1 MTDKPSNTMKKLL
14 YTLFTTVLFTATA
27 FSQGEQRYANGTATD
42 QDGNTFEWI
51 NYGTQDWA
59 IENAE
64 VVTYRDGTPIPQ
76 VTDATEWSNLT
87 TGAWCYY
94 DNDPTKGKL
103 YNWYA
108 VMGIHDDDPNT
119 PNKAFA
125 PEGWHVPTDAEWFTL
140 ENYLIANGYNY
151 DGTTTGNKIAKAMA
165 ATSGW
170 DERNEEG
177 VPGNNSTSNNT
188 SGFNAFPVG
197 YRTNNNGTFVNQDND
212 SPHFDGGYA
221 ILWSSTESS
230 TGAYYRDIDGS
241 DVDLDKRSIDKGN
254 GASVR
259 FIRNAS
265 SIGAYGILLN
275 GTVSAEN
282 NQIKNVADPT
292 DAQDVTTKS
301 YVDNSVSNT
310 YTQAEVDAIIS
321 SLQEQ
326 IDALQASSG
335 SGTVTDQ
342 DGNSYPYLTY
352 GDQVWTVKNAE
363 MVTYRDGTPIP
374 QVTNATEW
382 SNLTTGAWC
391 YYDNDPTKP
400 RLYNWYAVMG
410 IHDTDPNTPNKEF
423 APEGWHVPSDAE
435 WTTLENYLIANGYNY
450 DGSTTENKIAK
461 SMASTTGWN
470 SSTDP
475 GAIGND
481 QSLNNSS
488 GFNASPVSY
497 RIEYGGFYTQGAHAM
512 FWSSTESLNYNYP
525 MAWNRY
531 LSSNSKNSFRAPS
544 LSTNKNCGL
553 SVRFVRDN

>member
-1 MTDKPSNTMKKLL
+1 MKKLL

-27 FSQGEQRYANGTATD
+27 FSQGEQLYANGTATD

-64 VVTYRDGTPIPQ
+64 VVTYRDGTEIPQ
-76 VTDATEWSNLT
+76 VTDATEWANLT

-119 PNKAFA
+119 PNKEFA
-125 PEGWHVPTDAEWFTL
+125 PEGWHIPTDTEWTTL

-151 DGTTTGNKIAKAMA
+151 DGSTTGNKIAKAVA
-165 ATSGW
+165 SSTGW
-170 DERNEEG
+170 ESSPIGG
-177 VPGNNSTSNNT
+177 VPGNNQSLNNS
-188 SGFNAFPVG
+188 SGFNALPEGFRNNDGLFRDEANDAIFWSFTEVDYSNALG
-197 YRTNNNGTFVNQDND
+197 RDLSINDIFLFSNTNGKPWGF
-212 SPHFDGGYA
+212 
-221 ILWSSTESS
+221 
-230 TGAYYRDIDGS
+230 
-241 DVDLDKRSIDKGN
+241 
-254 GASVR
+254 SVR
-259 FIRNAS
+259 FVRDSS
-265 SIGAYGILLN
+265 SIGAYGNIQLN

-321 SLQEQ
+321 ETIAELQEQ
-326 IDALQASSG
+326 IDALQATTG

-352 GDQVWTVKNAE
+352 GDQVWTVENAE
-363 MVTYRDGTPIP
+363 MVTYRDGTEIP
-374 QVTNATEW
+374 QVADATEW
-382 SNLTTGAWC
+382 QNLTTGAWC

-400 RLYNWYAVMG
+400 RLYNWYAVAG
-410 IHDTDPNTPNKEF
+410 IHDTDPDTANKEF
-423 APEGWHVPSDAE
+423 APVGWHVPTDAE
-435 WTTLENYLIANGYNY
+435 WTELENYLIANGYNY
-450 DGSTTENKIAK
+450 DGTTSENKITKA
-461 SMASTTGWN
+461 MASTTGWN
-470 SSTDP
+470 NSTITGTP
-475 GAIGND
+475 GND

-488 GFNASPVSY
+488 GFNVFPEGMRLSDGYFFNEGIFAV
-497 RIEYGGFYTQGAHAM
+497 F
-512 FWSSTESLNYNYP
+512 FSSTEFNTFG
-525 MAWNRY
+525 AWNRG
-531 LSSNSKNSFRAPS
+531 LTIDISRLGREGNQKRD
-544 LSTNKNCGL
+544 GL
-553 SVRFVRDN
+553 SVRLVKDN